1 MIRSE
6 RAYTR
11 CVRVPIAS
19 ARLTDLA
26 PFDSGRAM
34 IDCTN
39 NLGHLC
45 IESVR
50 HLVDDA
56 GFSLDTLS
64 ADNLADLDTD
74 VTNDTTL
81 PSVAGVSHAWQEIGW
96 SQWTARRWGPFVVS
110 ADEGDRPVSALPR
123 KVRVVVELSLPTSSQ
138 AKVVAV
144 MTRGSGADEIYS
156 GHPLALDE
164 IASGLTGGGS
174 PMPSP
179 LVFDLEPAAIVDATY
194 PADRA
199 VVCSGSGATTH
210 VVRSFYLWL
219 GFSIWRIVSDTI
231 EVHSVS
237 AYEYR

>member
-11 CVRVPIAS
+11 CLRVPAAS
-19 ARLTDLA
+19 SRLTDLA
-26 PFDSGRAM
+26 PFDAGRAM
-34 IDCTN
+34 IDLTSN
-39 NLGHLC
+39 TAHLST
-45 IESVR
+45 ESVR
-50 HLVDDA
+50 HLFDEP
-56 GFSLDTLS
+56 SYELDTLS
-64 ADNLADLDTD
+64 PNNLGDLDTD
-74 VTNDTTL
+74 ITNDTTL

-123 KVRVVVELSLPTSSQ
+123 KVRMQAHVTLPAGLASS
-138 AKVVAV
+138 KIVAV

-156 GHPLALDE
+156 GHPLAVHE
-164 IASGLTGGGS
+164 STGATSGLQT
-174 PMPSP
+174 
-179 LVFDLEPAAIVDATY
+179 FDLEPSAIVDATY

>member
-1 MIRSE
+1 VGTVIRSE
-6 RAYTR
+6 RAFDR
-11 CVRVPIAS
+11 CIRVPIAS

-26 PFDSGRAM
+26 PFDAGRAM
-34 IDCTN
+34 IDLTSN
-39 NLGHLC
+39 TAHLST
-45 IESVR
+45 ESVR
-50 HLVDDA
+50 HLFDEPPYE
-56 GFSLDTLS
+56 LDTLS
-64 ADNLADLDTD
+64 ANNLGDLDTD
-74 VTNDTTL
+74 ITNDTTL

-96 SQWTARRWGPFVVS
+96 SQWTARRWGPFVIS

-123 KVRVVVELSLPTSSQ
+123 KVRVQAHVTLPAGLASS
-138 AKVVAV
+138 KIVAV
-144 MTRGSGADEIYS
+144 MTRSSGADEIYS
-156 GHPLALDE
+156 GHPLAVHE
-164 IASGLTGGGS
+164 ITGVASGLSLQT
-174 PMPSP
+174 
-179 LVFDLEPAAIVDATY
+179 FDLDPSAIVDATY

>member
-11 CVRVPIAS
+11 CLRVPIAS

-26 PFDSGRAM
+26 PFDAGRAM
-34 IDCTN
+34 VDLTSN
-39 NLGHLC
+39 TAHLST
-45 IESVR
+45 ESVR
-50 HLVDDA
+50 HLFDEPPYE
-56 GFSLDTLS
+56 LDTLS
-64 ADNLADLDTD
+64 ADNLVDLDTD
-74 VTNDTTL
+74 ITHDTTL

-123 KVRVVVELSLPTSSQ
+123 KVRMQAHVTLPAGLASS
-138 AKVVAV
+138 KIVAV

-156 GHPLALDE
+156 GHPLAVDE
-164 IASGLTGGGS
+164 ITGATSGLQT
-174 PMPSP
+174 
-179 LVFDLEPAAIVDATY
+179 FDLEPAAIVDATY

-219 GFSIWRIVSDTI
+219 GFSIWCIVSDTI

>member
-1 MIRSE
+1 MSIASE

-11 CVRVPIAS
+11 CIRVPIAS

-74 VTNDTTL
+74 ITSDTTL
-81 PSVAGVSHAWQEIGW
+81 PSVSGVAHAWQEIGW
-96 SQWTARRWGPFVVS
+96 SQWTARRWGPFFVS
-110 ADEGDRPVSALPR
+110 PDEGDRPVSALPR
-123 KVRVVVELSLPTSSQ
+123 KVRMVIECTLPTSFR
-138 AKVVAV
+138 AGIVAV
-144 MTRGSGADEIYS
+144 MTRGSNADEIYS
-156 GHPLALDE
+156 GRPLAVQE
-164 IASGLTGGGS
+164 ITSGLTGGGWGRQS
-174 PMPSP
+174 
-179 LVFDLEPAAIVDATY
+179 FDLEPAVYADAFY

-199 VVCSGSGATTH
+199 VVCAGSGTTSH
-210 VVRSFYLWL
+210 VVRGFYLWL
-219 GFSIWRIVSDTI
+219 GFSIWSLVADTI
-231 EVHSVS
+231 EVHSVN
-237 AYEYR
+237 AFEYR